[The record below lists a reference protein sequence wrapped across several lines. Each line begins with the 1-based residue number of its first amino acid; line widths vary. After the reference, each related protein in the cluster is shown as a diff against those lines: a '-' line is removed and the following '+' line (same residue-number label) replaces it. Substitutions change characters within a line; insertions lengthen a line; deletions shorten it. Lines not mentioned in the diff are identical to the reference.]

1 MSVLIIILGI
11 FMIIGGATLLF
22 TPIATT
28 FGIMYF
34 YMILLFVTGIIFL
47 IRCIVYKRFGI
58 DLFFAII
65 SIIAGGFM
73 VFSPQ
78 LSFVTEAII
87 LYIMAGWLVL
97 RGIIGVI
104 NAFKARPAIGGGL
117 FALSLIVSILVI
129 GSGIYSFIHPLI
141 FAGFLGILACC
152 YFIVEGVDLIF
163 FGCIGK
169 EVEKEIKG

>member
-1 MSVLIIILGI
+1 MSILTIILGI
-11 FMIIGGATLLF
+11 VMIIGGAVCLS

-28 FGIMYF
+28 LGIMYF
-34 YMILLFVTGIIFL
+34 YMILTFVTGVVFL
-47 IRCIVYKRFGI
+47 AKCIVYKRFGL

-65 SIIAGGFM
+65 SLIAGGFM

-78 LSFVTEAII
+78 VGFATETII
-87 LYIMAGWLVL
+87 LYIMASWLII
-97 RGIIGVI
+97 RGVVGIV
-104 NAFKARPAIGGGL
+104 NAFAAKPYIGGGM
-117 FALSLIVSILVI
+117 FALCLISSILVI
-129 GSGIYSFIHPLI
+129 GSGIYSFIHPLV

-169 EVEKEIKG
+169 QLEKETR